1 MERQSSIRLG
11 ALEKL
16 KSFRGMEKQKSFRG
30 IMSLER
36 RSRDSPG
43 KRGDT
48 PLHLAARSGSVAHAQ
63 RILAELDRALVAE
76 MAARQNQDG
85 ETPLYVAAEKGHAEV
100 VREILKVSDVQTAGI
115 KASNSFDAF
124 HIAAKQG
131 HLGHSELQICNRP
144 SAFKANN
151 SLLPFLGY
159 FAEVL
164 KEMLQALPALA
175 MTTNSVNATALDTAA
190 ILGHVDIVNLL
201 LETDASLARIARNN
215 GKTVLHSAARMGH
228 VEVVRSL
235 LNKDPGIG
243 LRTDKKGQT
252 ALHMASKG
260 HNAEIVVELLKP
272 DVSVIRIED
281 NKGNRPLHV
290 ATRKGNIIIVQTL
303 LSVEGIDVNAV
314 NRSGETAFAIAEKM
328 NNEELVNIL
337 KEAGGETAK
346 QQVHPPNSA
355 KQLKQTVSDI
365 RHDVQSQIKQT
376 RQTKMQVNQIKK
388 RLEKLHIGGLNNAIN
403 SNTVVAVLIAT
414 VAFAAIFTVP
424 GNFVEDLTQAP
435 PGMSLGQAYVA
446 SNPAFI
452 IFLVFD
458 ALALFISL
466 SVVVVQTSLI
476 VVERRAKKR
485 MVFVMNKLMWLAC
498 LFISVAFIALTYVV
512 VGRDDW
518 WLAWCTMVI
527 GTVIMLTTLGSMCYC
542 IITHR
547 LEEKNTR
554 KIRKKASASQ
564 SRGSWS
570 RSVDSDE
577 EILNSEY
584 KTKMYAL

>member
-1 MERQSSIRLG
+1 MERQSSFRLG

-16 KSFRGMEKQKSFRG
+16 KSFRGMEKQKSFRM
-30 IMSLER
+30 MSLER

-63 RILAELDRALVAE
+63 RILAELDRGLVGE

-85 ETPLYVAAEKGHAEV
+85 ETPLYVAAEKGHADV
-100 VREILKVSDVQTAGI
+100 VREILKVSDLQTAGI
-115 KASNSFDAF
+115 KANNSFDAF

-131 HLGHSELQICNRP
+131 HL
-144 SAFKANN
+144 
-151 SLLPFLGY
+151 
-159 FAEVL
+159 EVL
-164 KEMLQALPALA
+164 KELLQAFPALA

-190 ILGHVDIVNLL
+190 IQGHVDIVDLL

-215 GKTVLHSAARMGH
+215 GKTVLHSAARMGR

-235 LNKDPGIG
+235 LSKDPGIG

-260 HNAEIVVELLKP
+260 QNAEIVVELLKP
-272 DVSVIRIED
+272 DDSVIHIED

-290 ATRKGNIIIVQTL
+290 AARKGNITIVQTL

-314 NRSGETAFAIAEKM
+314 NRSGETALAIAEKL
-328 NNEELVNIL
+328 NSEELVNII
-337 KEAGGETAK
+337 KEAGGVTAK
-346 QQVHPPNSA
+346 GQHPPNSA

-376 RQTKMQVNQIKK
+376 RQTKMQVQKIKK

-424 GNFVEDLTQAP
+424 GNFVEELSQAP

-452 IFLVFD
+452 VFLVFD

-466 SVVVVQTSLI
+466 AVVVVQTSLI
-476 VVERRAKKR
+476 VVEQKAKKR

-498 LFISVAFIALTYVV
+498 LCISVSFIALTYVV
-512 VGRDDW
+512 VGRNDW
-518 WLAWCTMVI
+518 WLAWCTMAI

-542 IITHR
+542 IIAHR
-547 LEEKNTR
+547 MEEKNTR
-554 KIRKKASASQ
+554 KIRKASASQ
-564 SRGSWS
+564 SRSWS

-577 EILNSEY
+577 EIFNSEY
-584 KTKMYAL
+584 KKMYAL

>member
-16 KSFRGMEKQKSFRG
+16 RSFRGMEKQKSFRG

-48 PLHLAARSGSVAHAQ
+48 PLHLAARAGSVAHAQ
-63 RILAELDRALVAE
+63 RILAELDRALAAE

-100 VREILKVSDVQTAGI
+100 VREILKVCGVQTAGI

-131 HLGHSELQICNRP
+131 HL
-144 SAFKANN
+144 
-151 SLLPFLGY
+151 
-159 FAEVL
+159 EVL

-190 ILGHVDIVNLL
+190 IQGHVDIVNLL
-201 LETDASLARIARNN
+201 LETDASLARITRNN

-235 LNKDPGIG
+235 LNKDPRIG

-260 HNAEIVVELLKP
+260 QNAEIVVELLKP
-272 DVSVIRIED
+272 DVSVIHIED

-328 NNEELVNIL
+328 DSVELVNIL
-337 KEAGGETAK
+337 KEAGGEAAK
-346 QQVHPPNSA
+346 QQQVHPPNSA
-355 KQLKQTVSDI
+355 KQLKETVSDI
-365 RHDVQSQIKQT
+365 RHDVQSQFKQT

-424 GNFVEDLTQAP
+424 GNFVEELSQAP

-466 SVVVVQTSLI
+466 AVVVVQTSLI

-518 WLAWCTMVI
+518 WLAWCTMGI
-527 GTVIMLTTLGSMCYC
+527 GAAIMLTTLGSMCYC
-542 IITHR
+542 IVAHR

-554 KIRKKASASQ
+554 KIRRASASQ

>member
-1 MERQSSIRLG
+1 MERQVSFRLG

-16 KSFRGMEKQKSFRG
+16 KSFRGMDNFRG
-30 IMSLER
+30 
-36 RSRDSPG
+36 RSKDSPG

-48 PLHLAARSGSVAHAQ
+48 ALHLAARSGSIPHVQ
-63 RILAELDRALVAE
+63 KILAEFDRELVGE
-76 MAARQNQDG
+76 LAARPNQDG
-85 ETPLYVAAEKGHAEV
+85 ETALYVAAERGHTEV

-131 HLGHSELQICNRP
+131 HLD
-144 SAFKANN
+144 
-151 SLLPFLGY
+151 
-159 FAEVL
+159 VL
-164 KEMLQALPALA
+164 KELLQTFPALA
-175 MTTNSVNATALDTAA
+175 MTTNSVNATALETAA
-190 ILGHVDIVNLL
+190 IQGHIDIVNLL
-201 LETDASLARIARNN
+201 LETDASLAKIARNN

-260 HNAEIVVELLKP
+260 TNAEIVVELLKP
-272 DVSVIRIED
+272 DVSVSHLED

-290 ATRKGNIIIVQTL
+290 AARKGNIIIVQTL

-314 NRSGETAFAIAEKM
+314 NRSGETALAIAEKE

-337 KEAGGETAK
+337 RDAGGVITNER
-346 QQVHPPNSA
+346 VHPANPA

-376 RQTKMQVNQIKK
+376 RQTKMQVQKIKS

-424 GNFVEDLTQAP
+424 GNFVEDMSQAP
-435 PGMSLGQAYVA
+435 PDMTLGQAYAA

-452 IFLVFD
+452 MFLVFD
-458 ALALFISL
+458 SLALFISL
-466 SVVVVQTSLI
+466 AVVVVQTSLI
-476 VVERRAKKR
+476 VVEQKAKKR

-498 LFISVAFIALTYVV
+498 LFISAAFVALTYVV
-512 VGRDDW
+512 VGHGDW
-518 WLAWCTMVI
+518 WLAWCTMAI
-527 GTVIMLTTLGSMCYC
+527 GAVIMLTTLGSMCYC
-542 IITHR
+542 IVTHR
-547 LEEKNTR
+547 MEEKSMR
-554 KIRKKASASQ
+554 KIRKASGSQ
-564 SRGSWS
+564 SRSWS
-570 RSVDSDE
+570 MPVDSDMDPE
-577 EILNSEY
+577 AMMNTEY
-584 KTKMYAL
+584 KKMYAL

>member
-1 MERQSSIRLG
+1 MERQSSFRLG

-16 KSFRGMEKQKSFRG
+16 KSFRVMEKQKSFRM
-30 IMSLER
+30 MSLER

-63 RILAELDRALVAE
+63 RILAELDRGLVGE

-85 ETPLYVAAEKGHAEV
+85 ETPLYVAAEKGHADV

-131 HLGHSELQICNRP
+131 HL
-144 SAFKANN
+144 
-151 SLLPFLGY
+151 
-159 FAEVL
+159 EVL
-164 KEMLQALPALA
+164 KELLQAFPALA
-175 MTTNSVNATALDTAA
+175 MTTSSVNATALDTAA
-190 ILGHVDIVNLL
+190 IQGHADIVDLL

-215 GKTVLHSAARMGH
+215 GKTVLHSAARMGR

-235 LNKDPGIG
+235 LSKDPGIG

-260 HNAEIVVELLKP
+260 QNAEIVVELLKP
-272 DVSVIRIED
+272 DASVIHIED

-290 ATRKGNIIIVQTL
+290 AARKGNITIVQTL

-314 NRSGETAFAIAEKM
+314 NRSGETALAIAEKL
-328 NNEELVNIL
+328 NNEELVNII
-337 KEAGGETAK
+337 KEAGGVTAK
-346 QQVHPPNSA
+346 EQVHPPNSA

-365 RHDVQSQIKQT
+365 KHGVQSQMKQS
-376 RQTKMQVNQIKK
+376 RQTKMQVQKIKK

-424 GNFVEDLTQAP
+424 GNFVEELSQAP

-452 IFLVFD
+452 VFLVFD

-466 SVVVVQTSLI
+466 AVVVVQTSLI
-476 VVERRAKKR
+476 VVEQKAKKR

-498 LFISVAFIALTYVV
+498 LCISVSFIALTYVV
-512 VGRDDW
+512 VGRNDW
-518 WLAWCTMVI
+518 WLAWCTMAI

-547 LEEKNTR
+547 MEEKNTR
-554 KIRKKASASQ
+554 KIRKASASQ
-564 SRGSWS
+564 SRSWS

-584 KTKMYAL
+584 KKMYAL

>member
-131 HLGHSELQICNRP
+131 HL
-144 SAFKANN
+144 
-151 SLLPFLGY
+151 
-159 FAEVL
+159 EVL

>member
-1 MERQSSIRLG
+1 MERQTSFRLG

-16 KSFRGMEKQKSFRG
+16 KSFRGMEKQKSFKM
-30 IMSLER
+30 MSMDNFR
-36 RSRDSPG
+36 RHRDSPG

-48 PLHLAARSGSVAHAQ
+48 PLHLAARSGNAAAAQ
-63 RILAELDRALVAE
+63 RIVAE
-76 MAARQNQDG
+76 FDPEVAAERAAQTNHDG
-85 ETPLYVAAEKGHAEV
+85 ETPLYVAAEKGHTDV
-100 VREILKVSDVQTAGI
+100 VREILKVSDVQTAGV
-115 KASNSFDAF
+115 KANNSFDAF

-131 HLGHSELQICNRP
+131 HL
-144 SAFKANN
+144 
-151 SLLPFLGY
+151 
-159 FAEVL
+159 EVL
-164 KEMLQALPALA
+164 KELLQAFPALA

-190 ILGHVDIVNLL
+190 ILGHTDIVNLL
-201 LETDASLARIARNN
+201 LESDANLARIARNN
-215 GKTVLHSAARMGH
+215 GKTVLHSAARLGH
-228 VEVVRSL
+228 VEIVRSL
-235 LNKDPGIG
+235 LSRDPGIG

-260 HNAEIVVELLKP
+260 QNAEIVIELLKP
-272 DVSVIRIED
+272 DTSVIHLED

-290 ATRKGNIIIVQTL
+290 ATRKANIVIVQTL

-314 NRSGETAFAIAEKM
+314 NRSGLTALAIAEQL
-328 NNEELVNIL
+328 NNEELINIL
-337 KEAGGETAK
+337 REAGGVTAK
-346 QQVHPPNSA
+346 EQVHPANPA

-376 RQTKMQVNQIKK
+376 RQTKMQVQKIKK

-424 GNFVEDLTQAP
+424 GNFVEDLSTAP

-446 SNPAFI
+446 SNPAFLV
-452 IFLVFD
+452 FLVFD

-466 SVVVVQTSLI
+466 AVVVVQTSLI
-476 VVERRAKKR
+476 VVEQKAKRR

-518 WLAWCTMVI
+518 WLAWCTMSI
-527 GTVIMLTTLGSMCYC
+527 GAVIMLTTLGSMCYC
-542 IITHR
+542 IIAHR
-547 LEEKNTR
+547 MDER
-554 KIRKKASASQ
+554 KIKKASTSQ
-564 SRGSWS
+564 SRSWS
-570 RSVDSDE
+570 QTVDSDPDL
-577 EILNSEY
+577 LNSEY
-584 KTKMYAL
+584 KKMYAL

>member
-1 MERQSSIRLG
+1 MLIY
-11 ALEKL
+11 
-16 KSFRGMEKQKSFRG
+16 
-30 IMSLER
+30 
-36 RSRDSPG
+36 D
-43 KRGDT
+43 
-48 PLHLAARSGSVAHAQ
+48 
-63 RILAELDRALVAE
+63 
-76 MAARQNQDG
+76 
-85 ETPLYVAAEKGHAEV
+85 
-100 VREILKVSDVQTAGI
+100 
-115 KASNSFDAF
+115 
-124 HIAAKQG
+124 
-131 HLGHSELQICNRP
+131 C
-144 SAFKANN
+144 N
-151 SLLPFLGY
+151 SL
-159 FAEVL
+159 
-164 KEMLQALPALA
+164 Q
-175 MTTNSVNATALDTAA
+175 
-190 ILGHVDIVNLL
+190 
-201 LETDASLARIARNN
+201 
-215 GKTVLHSAARMGH
+215 
-228 VEVVRSL
+228 
-235 LNKDPGIG
+235 
-243 LRTDKKGQT
+243 
-252 ALHMASKG
+252 
-260 HNAEIVVELLKP
+260 
-272 DVSVIRIED
+272 
-281 NKGNRPLHV
+281 
-290 ATRKGNIIIVQTL
+290 IVQTL

-314 NRSGETAFAIAEKM
+314 NRSGETAFSIAEKM

-346 QQVHPPNSA
+346 KQVHPPNSA

-376 RQTKMQVNQIKK
+376 HQTKMQVNKIKK

-424 GNFVEDLTQAP
+424 GNFVEDLSQAP

-466 SVVVVQTSLI
+466 AVVVVQTSLI

-518 WLAWCTMVI
+518 WLAWCTMAI

-542 IITHR
+542 IIAHR
-547 LEEKNTR
+547 LEEKNNR

-584 KTKMYAL
+584 KTRMYAL

>member
-16 KSFRGMEKQKSFRG
+16 RSFRGMEKQKSFRG

-48 PLHLAARSGSVAHAQ
+48 PLHLAARAGSVAHVQ
-63 RILAELDRALVAE
+63 RILAELDRALAAE

-100 VREILKVSDVQTAGI
+100 VREILKVCGVQTAGI

-131 HLGHSELQICNRP
+131 HL
-144 SAFKANN
+144 
-151 SLLPFLGY
+151 
-159 FAEVL
+159 EVL

-190 ILGHVDIVNLL
+190 IQGHVDIVNLL
-201 LETDASLARIARNN
+201 LETDASLARITRNN

-235 LNKDPGIG
+235 LNKDPRIG

-252 ALHMASKG
+252 ALHMASKAQ
-260 HNAEIVVELLKP
+260 NAEIVVELLKP
-272 DVSVIRIED
+272 DVSVIHIED

-328 NNEELVNIL
+328 DSVELVNIL
-337 KEAGGETAK
+337 KEAGGEAAK

-355 KQLKQTVSDI
+355 KQLKETVSDI
-365 RHDVQSQIKQT
+365 RHDVQSQFKQT

-424 GNFVEDLTQAP
+424 GNFVEELSQAP

-452 IFLVFD
+452 VFLVFD

-466 SVVVVQTSLI
+466 AVVVVQTSLI

-518 WLAWCTMVI
+518 WLAWCTMGI
-527 GTVIMLTTLGSMCYC
+527 GAAIMLTTLGSMCYC
-542 IITHR
+542 IVAHR

-554 KIRKKASASQ
+554 KIRRASASQ

>member
-1 MERQSSIRLG
+1 MERQSSFRLG

-16 KSFRGMEKQKSFRG
+16 KSFRGMEKQKSFRM
-30 IMSLER
+30 MSLER

-48 PLHLAARSGSVAHAQ
+48 PLHLAARSGSVPHAQ
-63 RILAELDRALVAE
+63 KILAELDRALVGE

-100 VREILKVSDVQTAGI
+100 VRVILMVSDMQTAGI
-115 KASNSFDAF
+115 KANNSFDAF

-131 HLGHSELQICNRP
+131 HL
-144 SAFKANN
+144 
-151 SLLPFLGY
+151 
-159 FAEVL
+159 EVL
-164 KEMLQALPALA
+164 KEMLQAFPALA
-175 MTTNSVNATALDTAA
+175 MTTSSVNATALDTAA
-190 ILGHVDIVNLL
+190 VQGHVDIVNLL
-201 LETDASLARIARNN
+201 LETDASLARIAKNN

-260 HNAEIVVELLKP
+260 QNAEIVVELLKP
-272 DVSVIRIED
+272 DASVIHIED

-303 LSVEGIDVNAV
+303 LSAEGIDVNAV
-314 NRSGETAFAIAEKM
+314 NKSGETAFAIAEKM

-346 QQVHPPNSA
+346 EKVHPPNSA
-355 KQLKQTVSDI
+355 KHLKQTVSDI

-376 RQTKMQVNQIKK
+376 RQTKMQVNKIKK

-424 GNFVEDLTQAP
+424 GNFVENLDQAP

-452 IFLVFD
+452 VFLVFD

-466 SVVVVQTSLI
+466 AVVVVQTSLI
-476 VVERRAKKR
+476 VVEQKAKKR

-512 VGRDDW
+512 VGHDDW
-518 WLAWCTMVI
+518 WLAWCTMAI

-542 IITHR
+542 IIAHR
-547 LEEKNTR
+547 LEEKNSR
-554 KIRKKASASQ
+554 KIRKASARQ
-564 SRGSWS
+564 SHSWS
-570 RSVDSDE
+570 RSVNSDE
-577 EILNSEY
+577 ELLNSEY
-584 KTKMYAL
+584 KKMYAL

>member
-1 MERQSSIRLG
+1 MERQTSFRLG
-11 ALEKL
+11 ALERL
-16 KSFRGMEKQKSFRG
+16 KSFRGMEKQKSFKM
-30 IMSLER
+30 MSR
-36 RSRDSPG
+36 HKDSPG

-48 PLHLAARSGSVAHAQ
+48 PLHLAARSGNALSAQ
-63 RILAELDRALVAE
+63 RIIAEFDPEVAE
-76 MAARQNQDG
+76 ERAAQLNHDG
-85 ETPLYVAAEKGHAEV
+85 ETPLYVAAEKGHTDV
-100 VREILKVSDVQTAGI
+100 VREILRVSDVQTAGI
-115 KASNSFDAF
+115 KAKNSFDAF

-131 HLGHSELQICNRP
+131 HL
-144 SAFKANN
+144 
-151 SLLPFLGY
+151 
-159 FAEVL
+159 EVL
-164 KEMLQALPALA
+164 KELLQAFPALA

-190 ILGHVDIVNLL
+190 ILGHIDIVNLL
-201 LETDASLARIARNN
+201 LESDASLARIARNN

-235 LNKDPGIG
+235 LSKDPGIG

-260 HNAEIVVELLKP
+260 QNAEIVIELLKP
-272 DVSVIRIED
+272 DISVIHLED

-290 ATRKGNIIIVQTL
+290 ATRKANIVIVQTL
-303 LSVEGIDVNAV
+303 LSVEGIEVNAV
-314 NRSGETAFAIAEKM
+314 NRSGLTSLAIAEEL

-337 KEAGGETAK
+337 RDAGGVTAK
-346 QQVHPPNSA
+346 EQVHPPNSA

-376 RQTKMQVNQIKK
+376 RQTKMQVQKIKK

-424 GNFVEDLTQAP
+424 GNFVEDLSQAS
-435 PGMSLGQAYVA
+435 PGMSLGQAYAA

-452 IFLVFD
+452 LFLVFD

-466 SVVVVQTSLI
+466 AVVVVQTSLI
-476 VVERRAKKR
+476 VVEQKAKRR

-518 WLAWCTMVI
+518 WLAWCTMAI
-527 GTVIMLTTLGSMCYC
+527 GAVIMLTTIGSMCYC
-542 IITHR
+542 IIAHR
-547 LEEKNTR
+547 MDEKNLR
-554 KIRKKASASQ
+554 KIRKASASQ
-564 SRGSWS
+564 SHSWS
-570 RSVDSDE
+570 QTVDSDPE
-577 EILNSEY
+577 LLNMNS
-584 KTKMYAL
+584 KKMYAL

>member
-1 MERQSSIRLG
+1 MLIY
-11 ALEKL
+11 
-16 KSFRGMEKQKSFRG
+16 
-30 IMSLER
+30 
-36 RSRDSPG
+36 D
-43 KRGDT
+43 
-48 PLHLAARSGSVAHAQ
+48 
-63 RILAELDRALVAE
+63 
-76 MAARQNQDG
+76 
-85 ETPLYVAAEKGHAEV
+85 
-100 VREILKVSDVQTAGI
+100 
-115 KASNSFDAF
+115 
-124 HIAAKQG
+124 
-131 HLGHSELQICNRP
+131 C
-144 SAFKANN
+144 N
-151 SLLPFLGY
+151 SL
-159 FAEVL
+159 
-164 KEMLQALPALA
+164 Q
-175 MTTNSVNATALDTAA
+175 
-190 ILGHVDIVNLL
+190 
-201 LETDASLARIARNN
+201 
-215 GKTVLHSAARMGH
+215 
-228 VEVVRSL
+228 
-235 LNKDPGIG
+235 
-243 LRTDKKGQT
+243 
-252 ALHMASKG
+252 
-260 HNAEIVVELLKP
+260 
-272 DVSVIRIED
+272 
-281 NKGNRPLHV
+281 
-290 ATRKGNIIIVQTL
+290 IVQTL

-424 GNFVEDLTQAP
+424 GNFVEDLSQAP

-466 SVVVVQTSLI
+466 AVVVVQTSLI

-512 VGRDDW
+512 VGRNDW

-542 IITHR
+542 IIAHR

>member
-16 KSFRGMEKQKSFRG
+16 RSFRGMEKQKSFRG

-48 PLHLAARSGSVAHAQ
+48 PLHLAARAGSVAHVQ
-63 RILAELDRALVAE
+63 RILAELDRALAAE

-100 VREILKVSDVQTAGI
+100 VREILKVCGVQTAGI

-131 HLGHSELQICNRP
+131 HL
-144 SAFKANN
+144 
-151 SLLPFLGY
+151 
-159 FAEVL
+159 EVL

-190 ILGHVDIVNLL
+190 IQGHVDIVNLL
-201 LETDASLARIARNN
+201 LETDASLARITRNN

-235 LNKDPGIG
+235 LNKDPRIG

-252 ALHMASKG
+252 ALHMASKAQ
-260 HNAEIVVELLKP
+260 NAEIVVELLKP
-272 DVSVIRIED
+272 DVSVIHIED

-328 NNEELVNIL
+328 DSVELVNIL
-337 KEAGGETAK
+337 KEAGGEAAK
-346 QQVHPPNSA
+346 QQQVHPPNSA
-355 KQLKQTVSDI
+355 KQLKETVSDI
-365 RHDVQSQIKQT
+365 RHDVQSQFKQT

-424 GNFVEDLTQAP
+424 GNFVEELSQAP

-452 IFLVFD
+452 VFLVFD

-466 SVVVVQTSLI
+466 AVVVVQTSLI

-518 WLAWCTMVI
+518 WLAWCTMGI
-527 GTVIMLTTLGSMCYC
+527 GAAIMLTTLGSMCYC
-542 IITHR
+542 IVAHR

-554 KIRKKASASQ
+554 KIRRASASQ

>member
-48 PLHLAARSGSVAHAQ
+48 PLHLVARSGSVAHAQ
-63 RILAELDRALVAE
+63 RILGDLDRALVAE
-76 MAARQNQDG
+76 MAAKQNQDG

-100 VREILKVSDVQTAGI
+100 VREILKVSDMQTAGI

-131 HLGHSELQICNRP
+131 HL
-144 SAFKANN
+144 
-151 SLLPFLGY
+151 
-159 FAEVL
+159 EVL
-164 KEMLQALPALA
+164 KEMLQAFPALA

-190 ILGHVDIVNLL
+190 IQGHVDIVNLL

-235 LNKDPGIG
+235 LNKDPSIG

-260 HNAEIVVELLKP
+260 QNAEIVVELLKP
-272 DVSVIRIED
+272 DSSVVHIED
-281 NKGNRPLHV
+281 KQGNRPLHV
-290 ATRKGNIIIVQTL
+290 ASRKGNIIIVQTL

-337 KEAGGETAK
+337 KEAGGVTAK
-346 QQVHPPNSA
+346 EPAHPPNSA

-376 RQTKMQVNQIKK
+376 RQTKMQVNKIKK

-424 GNFVEDLTQAP
+424 GNFVEDVSQAP

-466 SVVVVQTSLI
+466 AVVVVQTSLI
-476 VVERRAKKR
+476 VVEQKAKKR

-512 VGRDDW
+512 VGCDDW
-518 WLAWCTMVI
+518 WLAWCTMAI

-542 IITHR
+542 IIAHR

-554 KIRKKASASQ
+554 KIRKASASQ

-584 KTKMYAL
+584 KTKLYAL